1 MIIKRIKLNNIRS
14 YEREEINFP
23 KGSTLLSGE
32 IGSGKTSIL
41 LAIEYALFGLQ
52 PGQRGSALLSNN
64 KDSGGVEL
72 ELDINEKNIILE
84 RRLKRG
90 SKTINQDYCSIT
102 IDGKKEE
109 LSISETKSK
118 VLKILNYPNEFLKKT
133 NLLYKYTVYTPQE
146 EMKQIILENSEQRLN
161 VLRHTFGIDKY
172 KRIRENL
179 SLINFKI
186 RGKIREIKIETN
198 NLDEEKNKILSLQT
212 FTDDLEK
219 KILEKEL
226 LLKEK
231 IKERERKEVEEN
243 NLTGKIKEKENFD
256 KESEKTKILLGT
268 KISSLSEIEKEIL
281 EIERRIS
288 GNKQLYEEEDYLR
301 NLDKLK
307 KKKDFLKEL
316 DKLILENSTKINSL
330 LIKEEEIMN
339 KKERIFKIDLCPTC
353 LQDVSEAYKNNI
365 LNKAESELIE
375 VKKELNKLNLRLEEI
390 KDNSNSEKLS
400 IDKLEEKKSELELL
414 KHKTKELE
422 IIKERSIELGK
433 SKKELNKDIE
443 FLKNHF
449 SLLKKSSLEF
459 SKYENLYR
467 QKKIELKELLT
478 KEKRIEIESAE
489 VKKELELTKKEIEYK
504 KKRIKEGEIK
514 MKKLNKLQR
523 LEDWLTNDFLNLVS
537 FTEKNIMAK
546 VRNEFSE
553 LFNKWF
559 SMLTPDNFH
568 VRLDENFTP
577 VITQKDFELD
587 YGFLSGGERTAVALA
602 YRLALNQIIN
612 SLFSNI
618 NTQGLIIL
626 DEPTDGFSEQQLDK
640 IRDIL
645 QEINSNQ
652 LILVSHEQKIE
663 GFVDNVIKLKKE
675 QGLSSQD
682 YQKT

>member
-1 MIIKRIKLNNIRS
+1 
-14 YEREEINFP
+14 
-23 KGSTLLSGE
+23 
-32 IGSGKTSIL
+32 
-41 LAIEYALFGLQ
+41 
-52 PGQRGSALLSNN
+52 
-64 KDSGGVEL
+64 
-72 ELDINEKNIILE
+72 
-84 RRLKRG
+84 
-90 SKTINQDYCSIT
+90 
-102 IDGKKEE
+102 
-109 LSISETKSK
+109 
-118 VLKILNYPNEFLKKT
+118 
-133 NLLYKYTVYTPQE
+133 
-146 EMKQIILENSEQRLN
+146 
-161 VLRHTFGIDKY
+161 
-172 KRIRENL
+172 
-179 SLINFKI
+179 
-186 RGKIREIKIETN
+186 
-198 NLDEEKNKILSLQT
+198 
-212 FTDDLEK
+212 
-219 KILEKEL
+219 
-226 LLKEK
+226 
-231 IKERERKEVEEN
+231 
-243 NLTGKIKEKENFD
+243 
-256 KESEKTKILLGT
+256 
-268 KISSLSEIEKEIL
+268 
-281 EIERRIS
+281 
-288 GNKQLYEEEDYLR
+288 LYEEEDYLR

-504 KKRIKEGEIK
+504 KKRIKEGENK